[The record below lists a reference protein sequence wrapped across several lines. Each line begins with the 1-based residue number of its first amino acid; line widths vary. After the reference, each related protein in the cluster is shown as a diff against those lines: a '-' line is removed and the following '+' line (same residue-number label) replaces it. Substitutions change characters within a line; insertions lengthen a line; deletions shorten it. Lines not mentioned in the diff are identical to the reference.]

1 MDMYDARRQPA
12 HASSKPKPLVWG
24 STEAVRLVVCYTAV
38 FSVVTPRS
46 YCVTTLKTSTM
57 RLGEG
62 RNFEDV
68 RTRNGRKGVRAI
80 KTNRLLLYRS
90 QKR

>member
-12 HASSKPKPLVWG
+12 HASPKPLVWG
-24 STEAVRLVVCYTAV
+24 FTEAV
-38 FSVVTPRS
+38 
-46 YCVTTLKTSTM
+46 

-68 RTRNGRKGVRAI
+68 RTRNGRKGVRA
-80 KTNRLLLYRS
+80 LLKLTGSCCTGAKNVRREFKKNYL
-90 QKR
+90 

>member
-1 MDMYDARRQPA
+1 
-12 HASSKPKPLVWG
+12 
-24 STEAVRLVVCYTAV
+24 
-38 FSVVTPRS
+38 
-46 YCVTTLKTSTM
+46 M

-90 QKR
+90 TGAKNGRREFLKKLPLNKKEIGVWRSKLETFDWQVHLSF